1 MLRKLIK
8 ARSKSGFYKPP
19 AEARIDRPGYA
30 CMANAGSTT
39 EEHVQRHAPLV
50 TKLKRGYPGEV
61 TMRKTLA
68 SHMDSPRF
76 GKKRGQS

>member
-1 MLRKLIK
+1 MLRILVKT
-8 ARSKSGFYKPP
+8 RVKSGFYKPP

-50 TKLKRGYPGEV
+50 TDKETGTTPRGDHEENTGEPYGFSPF
-61 TMRKTLA
+61 RKET
-68 SHMDSPRF
+68 RTI
-76 GKKRGQS
+76 